1 MPEGI
6 AGRKAD
12 NGAPDAARESG
23 ISSTTKQRKTTMNT
37 SYIDPTDIYCRLKP
51 RATRRPTARD
61 LAREYCDFRRT
72 RFGAFTECWLAACAL
87 FLAAL
92 AVAKAGGLA

>member
-1 MPEGI
+1 MT
-6 AGRKAD
+6 AD
-12 NGAPDAARESG
+12 
-23 ISSTTKQRKTTMNT
+23 
-37 SYIDPTDIYCRLKP
+37 IDPTDIYCRLRP
-51 RATRRPTARD
+51 RQARRATAESLR
-61 LAREYCDFRRT
+61 REYCQFRKT